1 MLRIVLD
8 TETPPQGIR
17 NDAATGSYLQL
28 TPAAVERAKTTLGV
42 DNVDDL
48 WQGLGFSSRMTFWR
62 ARRGQYDIRLSHAL
76 KVAETIGWPLSK
88 VFQEAGDA

>member
-1 MLRIVLD
+1 MLD
-8 TETPPQGIR
+8 TQEAEQPLRSDTHKR
-17 NDAATGSYLQL
+17 SYRQL
-28 TPAAVERAKTTLGV
+28 TPAAIERAKNKLGV

-88 VFQEAGDA
+88 VFQEADDA